1 VEKKLEIIIN
11 TLEDLK
17 VQELKVFDFEESSPF
32 YSYFVIAT
40 VNERQGNAAVNH
52 LKQSLSTDD
61 IKHIE
66 GKGGSWV
73 LIDCGEVIIHLFTEE
88 LRKYYGFDQRLM
100 DVKLVS

>member
-1 VEKKLEIIIN
+1 MDKKLKKIVD
-11 TLEDLK
+11 TLEDLNVK
-17 VQELKVFDFEESSPF
+17 ELKVFDFEQSSPF
-32 YSYFVIAT
+32 YTYFVIAT

-52 LKQSLSTDD
+52 LKQNLSSEE
-61 IKHIE
+61 IKHVE

-73 LIDCGEVIIHLFTEE
+73 LVDCGDVIVHLFSED